1 MSRLTI
7 IGPDGRQDVELLAH
21 NTLGRHPNNTVQVLD
36 RIVSKEHCHVDLIEG
51 GRWIL
56 RDLGSL
62 NGTYINGER
71 VSQQVLNPG
80 DEIMLGSTRIIF
92 DPANAQASRASNPN
106 RATHREGG
114 PRSQPPG
121 PPPPAGPHPGAPQAG
136 PALSGPPLSGAPP
149 LGGGPPPISS
159 APPAGPPAFAG
170 PQGGPSQG
178 VPGQAP
184 GLAGQSPGGPPPAF
198 GGLGPGGTVPGAP
211 PNMLDPKLS
220 RVTIAPGMVESHIR
234 SKLAPLTAQSFL
246 PERLVQDAATLRRDY
261 EKLRVSYELARAIGI
276 ELDIDKALVK
286 ILDAAFQLLEAD
298 RGVILLY
305 DAERELLPRCV
316 RTRAGAQDP
325 NEEVVISSTI
335 VEQVLRDKAAVLS
348 SDATVDSRFQGAHS
362 IIMQGIR
369 SSMAVPLLHSDE
381 VFGIMMLDSQ
391 IATNAFTEKDL
402 QLFQNVANQA
412 AVAIQNS
419 LFAAKLEKE
428 AVTRER
434 FQRLLS
440 PAIAQQVIEGK
451 VEVKK
456 GGEERNT
463 TVLFSDIRG
472 FTAMSESQSAQSVV
486 DMLNE
491 YFERMVEVIFHHEG
505 TLDKF
510 VGDEIMAL
518 FGAPVSHPDD
528 AYRAVKT
535 ALEMKAVLAEFNEE
549 RMAEGHA
556 EVKIGIGINTGEC
569 VAGYLGSSKA
579 LEYTVIGD
587 TVNTGA
593 RLCSIAKAGEII
605 ISVSTYEAV
614 RDFFEVIELPPTQV
628 KGKANALKIFNVVG
642 EKRSGGFG
650 VEHTRPA

>member
-7 IGPDGRQDVELLAH
+7 ISPDGRQDVDLLAH

-36 RIVSKEHCHVDLIEG
+36 RIVSKEHCHVDMIEG
-51 GRWIL
+51 GRFIL

-62 NGTYINGER
+62 NGTYVNGER
-71 VSQQVLNPG
+71 VSERVLNPG
-80 DEIMLGSTRIIF
+80 DEITLGSTRIIF
-92 DPANAQASRASNPN
+92 DREKAPAGRPAAPAAPPPSPARSAP
-106 RATHREGG
+106 
-114 PRSQPPG
+114 SQPP
-121 PPPPAGPHPGAPQAG
+121 PPPPPPPG
-136 PALSGPPLSGAPP
+136 PATL
-149 LGGGPPPISS
+149 
-159 APPAGPPAFAG
+159 
-170 PQGGPSQG
+170 PQGSNQVLDPR
-178 VPGQAP
+178 
-184 GLAGQSPGGPPPAF
+184 
-198 GGLGPGGTVPGAP
+198 
-211 PNMLDPKLS
+211 MLDPKLS

-234 SKLAPLTAQSFL
+234 TKLAPLIDQSFL
-246 PERLVQDAATLRRDY
+246 PERLIQDHEALRRDY
-261 EKLRVSYELARAIGI
+261 EKLRVSYELARAIGV
-276 ELDIDKALVK
+276 ELEIDKALAK
-286 ILDAAFQLLEAD
+286 ILDAAFTILPAD

-305 DAERELLPRCV
+305 DEDRELVPRCV
-316 RTRAGAQDP
+316 RTRAGSQDP

-369 SSMAVPLLHSDE
+369 SSMAVPLLHSEE

-419 LFAAKLEKE
+419 LYAVKLERE
-428 AVTRER
+428 AVTRESFR
-434 FQRLLS
+434 RLLS
-440 PAIAQQVIEGK
+440 PAIAQQVIDGK

-456 GGEERNT
+456 GGEERDT

-472 FTAMSESQSAQSVV
+472 FTAMSESASAQSIV

-491 YFERMVEVIFHHEG
+491 YFERMVEVIFKYEG

-528 AYRAVKT
+528 TYRAVKT
-535 ALEMKAVLAEFNEE
+535 ALEMMHVLAEFNAE
-549 RMAEGHA
+549 RAAAGEL
-556 EVKIGIGINTGEC
+556 EIQIGIGINSGEC

-593 RLCSIAKAGEII
+593 RLCSVAKAGEII
-605 ISVSTYEAV
+605 ISESTFAAV
-614 RDFFEVIELPPTQV
+614 KDHFDVIELPPTQV
-628 KGKANALKIFNVVG
+628 KGKARALKIFNVVG
-642 EKRSGGFG
+642 EKQSGGHFG
-650 VEHTRPA
+650 VEHTSPA

>member
-51 GRWIL
+51 NRWIL

-62 NGTYINGER
+62 NGTFVNGER
-71 VSQQVLNPG
+71 ISERVLNPG
-80 DEIMLGSTRIIF
+80 DEIMLGSTRILF
-92 DPANAQASRASNPN
+92 DPANAQGGQARPTVRERPDPAPMGAPMAAPPEPPHANPAHGN
-106 RATHREGG
+106 PAHGNPAHGNPAHGSPG
-114 PRSQPPG
+114 PVPLGQPNPRPGVAMPPPG
-121 PPPPAGPHPGAPQAG
+121 MAT
-136 PALSGPPLSGAPP
+136 L
-149 LGGGPPPISS
+149 
-159 APPAGPPAFAG
+159 
-170 PQGGPSQG
+170 PQGS
-178 VPGQAP
+178 GQAIDP
-184 GLAGQSPGGPPPAF
+184 RVDPRLASKLA
-198 GGLGPGGTVPGAP
+198 
-211 PNMLDPKLS
+211 DPKLS

-234 SKLAPLTAQSFL
+234 TKLAPLIEQSFL
-246 PERLVQDAATLRRDY
+246 PERLIHDNDALRRDY
-261 EKLRVSYELARAIGI
+261 EKLRVSYELARAIGV

-305 DAERELLPRCV
+305 DEDRELAPRCV
-316 RTRAGAQDP
+316 RTKAGKQDP
-325 NEEVVISSTI
+325 NEEVLISSTI

-369 SSMAVPLLHSDE
+369 SSMAVPLLHGSE

-412 AVAIQNS
+412 AIAIQNS
-419 LFAAKLEKE
+419 LYAAKLEKE
-428 AVTRER
+428 AITRER

-440 PAIAQQVIEGK
+440 PAIAQQVIDGK

-472 FTAMSESQSAQSVV
+472 FTAMSETQNAQSVV

-518 FGAPVSHPDD
+518 FGAPVAHPND

-535 ALEMKAVLAEFNEE
+535 ALEMKGVLEQFNRE
-549 RMAEGHA
+549 RVEAGQQEIH
-556 EVKIGIGINTGEC
+556 IGIGINTGDC
-569 VAGYLGSSKA
+569 VAGYLGSSRA

-593 RLCSIAKAGEII
+593 RLCSLAKGGEII
-605 ISVSTYEAV
+605 ISESTYAAV
-614 RDFFEVIELPPTQV
+614 KDHFEVIQLPDASV
-628 KGKANALKIFNVVG
+628 KGKALALKVFNVVG
-642 EKRSGGFG
+642 EKPGGEAANGGGDAGFG
-650 VEHTRPA
+650 AEHTRPA

>member
-7 IGPDGRQDVELLAH
+7 IGPDGRQEVELLAH
-21 NTLGRHPNNTVQVLD
+21 NPLGRHPYNTVQVLD
-36 RIVSKEHCHVDLIEG
+36 RIVSKEHCHLDLIDG
-51 GRWIL
+51 GRFIL

-62 NGTYINGER
+62 NGTYVNGER
-71 VSQQVLNPG
+71 VSERILNPG

-92 DPANAQASRASNPN
+92 DPDKAPRGPVTAPQRPQALHSPPAQP
-106 RATHREGG
+106 
-114 PRSQPPG
+114 QPPPTQAYSPQPYAAQPQPPPAYG
-121 PPPPAGPHPGAPQAG
+121 PPPVV
-136 PALSGPPLSGAPP
+136 
-149 LGGGPPPISS
+149 PPP
-159 APPAGPPAFAG
+159 GQG
-170 PQGGPSQG
+170 TLPQGSGQ
-178 VPGQAP
+178 VP
-184 GLAGQSPGGPPPAF
+184 
-198 GGLGPGGTVPGAP
+198 
-211 PNMLDPKLS
+211 DPKLS

-234 SKLAPLTAQSFL
+234 TKLAPLMDQSFL
-246 PERLVQDAATLRRDY
+246 PERLVHDLDVLRRDY
-261 EKLRVSYELARAIGI
+261 EKLRVSYELARAIGV

-286 ILDAAFQLLEAD
+286 ILDAAFQLLQAD
-298 RGVILLY
+298 RGIILLY
-305 DAERELLPRCV
+305 DEHRSLVPRCV
-316 RTRAGAQDP
+316 RPRAGNQDP
-325 NEEVVISSTI
+325 NEEVLISSTI

-369 SSMAVPLLHSDE
+369 SSMAVPLLHSGE

-412 AVAIQNS
+412 AVTIQNS
-419 LFAAKLEKE
+419 LFAEKLEKE

-456 GGEERNT
+456 GGEVRTT

-472 FTAMSESQSAQSVV
+472 FTAMSESQPAQVVV

-491 YFERMVEVIFHHEG
+491 YFERMVEVIFKHEG

-518 FGAPVSHPDD
+518 FGAPVGHPDD
-528 AYRAVKT
+528 ALRAVRT
-535 ALEMKAVLAEFNEE
+535 ALEMKDVLEQFNRE
-549 RMAEGHA
+549 RLAAGQQEIR
-556 EVKIGIGINTGEC
+556 IGIGINTGEC

-605 ISVSTYEAV
+605 ISENTFAAV
-614 RDFFEVIELPPTQV
+614 RDHFEVVELPPTQV
-628 KGKANALKIFNVVG
+628 KGKSQALKIFNVVG
-642 EKRSGGFG
+642 DKHGGHHFG
-650 VEHTRPA
+650 VERTRPA

>member
-7 IGPDGRQDVELLAH
+7 IGPDGRQEVELLAH

-36 RIVSKEHCHVDLIEG
+36 RIVSKEHCHVDRIEG
-51 GRWIL
+51 GRFIL

-62 NGTYINGER
+62 NGTYVNGER
-71 VSQQVLNPG
+71 VGERILNPG

-92 DPANAQASRASNPN
+92 DADQAPAQPA
-106 RATHREGG
+106 GG
-114 PRSQPPG
+114 PAAAPPPVAPQGNVPFGQPPAEPDG
-121 PPPPAGPHPGAPQAG
+121 ASGGAPPPPA
-136 PALSGPPLSGAPP
+136 
-149 LGGGPPPISS
+149 
-159 APPAGPPAFAG
+159 
-170 PQGGPSQG
+170 
-178 VPGQAP
+178 V
-184 GLAGQSPGGPPPAF
+184 GGPPPAADSP
-198 GGLGPGGTVPGAP
+198 GAYGPGGPEGLGPVTLPQGSGQAP
-211 PNMLDPKLS
+211 DPRMS

-234 SKLAPLTAQSFL
+234 TKLAPLIDQSFL
-246 PERLVQDAATLRRDY
+246 PERLIQDQDALRRDY
-261 EKLRVSYELARAIGI
+261 EKLRVSYELARAIGV

-286 ILDAAFQLLEAD
+286 ILDAAFQLLQAD

-305 DAERELLPRCV
+305 DDEHELVPRCV
-316 RTRAGAQDP
+316 RTREGNQDP

-335 VEQVLRDKAAVLS
+335 VDQVLRDKAAVLS

-369 SSMAVPLLHSDE
+369 SSMAVPLLHSSE

-412 AVAIQNS
+412 AVSIQNS
-419 LFAAKLEKE
+419 LYAAKLEQE

-456 GGEERNT
+456 GGEARET

-472 FTAMSESQSAQSVV
+472 FTAMSESQPAQEVV

-491 YFERMVEVIFHHEG
+491 YFERMVEVIFTHEG

-518 FGAPVSHPDD
+518 FGAPVSHEDD

-535 ALEMKAVLAEFNEE
+535 AIEMKDVLAQFNRE
-549 RMAEGHA
+549 RVEAGQQEIR
-556 EVKIGIGINTGEC
+556 IGIGINTGEC

-605 ISVSTYEAV
+605 ISESTYEAV
-614 RDFFEVIELPPTQV
+614 KEYFEVVELPPTQV
-628 KGKANALKIFNVVG
+628 KGKSQALKIFNVVG
-642 EKRSGGFG
+642 EKAGGQFG

>member
-1 MSRLTI
+1 MSRLMI
-7 IGPDGRQDVELLAH
+7 IGPDGRQEVELLPH

-36 RIVSKEHCHVDLIEG
+36 RIVSKEHCHVDMIEG
-51 GRWIL
+51 GRFIL

-62 NGTYINGER
+62 NGTYVNGER
-71 VSQQVLNPG
+71 VSERILNPG

-92 DPANAQASRASNPN
+92 DPDGVSARGPATVPQRPQAMHPQPHS
-106 RATHREGG
+106 
-114 PRSQPPG
+114 PRPVHHPA
-121 PPPPAGPHPGAPQAG
+121 PAAYAPPPAM
-136 PALSGPPLSGAPP
+136 
-149 LGGGPPPISS
+149 
-159 APPAGPPAFAG
+159 
-170 PQGGPSQG
+170 PQGG
-178 VPGQAP
+178 AP
-184 GLAGQSPGGPPPAF
+184 LP
-198 GGLGPGGTVPGAP
+198 
-211 PNMLDPKLS
+211 DPKLS

-234 SKLAPLTAQSFL
+234 TKLAPLLDQSFL
-246 PERLVQDAATLRRDY
+246 PERLIHDVDVLRRDY
-261 EKLRVSYELARAIGI
+261 EKLRVSYELARAIGV

-286 ILDAAFQLLEAD
+286 ILDAAFQLLQAD

-305 DAERELLPRCV
+305 DERHELVPRCV
-316 RTRAGAQDP
+316 RTRAGNQDP
-325 NEEVVISSTI
+325 NEEVLISSTI

-369 SSMAVPLLHSDE
+369 SSMAVPLLHSGE

-412 AVAIQNS
+412 AVTIQNS
-419 LFAAKLEKE
+419 LYAAKLEKE

-440 PAIAQQVIEGK
+440 PAIAQQVIEGR

-456 GGEERNT
+456 GGEVRMT

-472 FTAMSESQSAQSVV
+472 FTAMAESQPAQVVV

-491 YFERMVEVIFHHEG
+491 YFERMVEVIFKYEG

-518 FGAPVSHPDD
+518 FGAPVGHPDD
-528 AYRAVKT
+528 PLRAVRT
-535 ALEMKAVLAEFNEE
+535 ALEMKQVLAQFNRE
-549 RMAEGHA
+549 RVAAGQQPIE
-556 EVKIGIGINTGEC
+556 IGIGINTGEC

-605 ISVSTYEAV
+605 ISESTYAAV
-614 RDFFEVIELPPTQV
+614 RDYVEVVELPPTQV
-628 KGKANALKIFNVVG
+628 KGKSHALKIYNVIG
-642 EKRSGGFG
+642 EKYGGHHFG
-650 VEHTRPA
+650 VERTRPA

>member
-7 IGPDGRQDVELLAH
+7 IGPDGRQEVELLAH

-36 RIVSKEHCHVDLIEG
+36 RIVSKEHCHVDMIDG

-62 NGTYINGER
+62 NGTYVNGER
-71 VSQQVLNPG
+71 VAERVLNPG

-92 DPANAQASRASNPN
+92 DAQNA
-106 RATHREGG
+106 
-114 PRSQPPG
+114 PG
-121 PPPPAGPHPGAPQAG
+121 
-136 PALSGPPLSGAPP
+136 
-149 LGGGPPPISS
+149 
-159 APPAGPPAFAG
+159 
-170 PQGGPSQG
+170 GGPSQRPVPQTRPSGGAVGPG
-178 VPGQAP
+178 VPG
-184 GLAGQSPGGPPPAF
+184 
-198 GGLGPGGTVPGAP
+198 PGAP
-211 PNMLDPKLS
+211 GPAGPGPGPQPNTPPREVPTVGQANAQTAHQGSGQNPLPPVQPQGPTTLPQGSGMPGMAGTTQAFDPKLS

-234 SKLAPLTAQSFL
+234 TKLAPLIDESFL
-246 PERLVQDAATLRRDY
+246 PEKLIQDGDQLRRDY
-261 EKLRVSYELARAIGI
+261 EKLRVSYELARAIGV
-276 ELDIDKALVK
+276 ELDIDQALAK
-286 ILDAAFQLLEAD
+286 ILDAAFTILPAD

-305 DAERELLPRCV
+305 DAEHELVPRCV
-316 RTRAGAQDP
+316 RTKAGSQDP

-335 VEQVLRDKAAVLS
+335 VEQVLKDKAAVLS

-369 SSMAVPLLHSDE
+369 SSMAVPLLHKTE
-381 VFGIMMLDSQ
+381 VFGIMLLDSQ

-419 LFAAKLEKE
+419 LYAAKLEQE

-456 GGEERNT
+456 GGEERHT

-472 FTAMSESQSAQSVV
+472 FTAMSELQDAQAIV

-491 YFERMVEVIFHHEG
+491 YFERMVEVIFKYEG

-528 AYRAVKT
+528 TLRAVKT
-535 ALEMKAVLAEFNEE
+535 ALEMKDVLAEFNEE
-549 RMAEGHA
+549 RQAAGQQA
-556 EVKIGIGINTGEC
+556 VRIGIGINSGHC

-605 ISVSTYEAV
+605 ISQNTFEAV
-614 RDFFEVIELPPTQV
+614 KDFVEAVELPPTQV
-628 KGKANALKIFNVVG
+628 KGKSQALKIYNVIG
-642 EKRSGGFG
+642 QKGDKLG

>member
-7 IGPDGRQDVELLAH
+7 IGPDGRQEVELLAH

-36 RIVSKEHCHVDLIEG
+36 RIVSKEHCHVDLIDG
-51 GRWIL
+51 GRFIL

-62 NGTYINGER
+62 NGTYVNGER
-71 VSQQVLNPG
+71 ISERVLLPG
-80 DEIMLGSTRIIF
+80 DEITLGSTRILF
-92 DPANAQASRASNPN
+92 DPDNVVRGPVTVPQRPNAMHPAPSPVVAS
-106 RATHREGG
+106 
-114 PRSQPPG
+114 
-121 PPPPAGPHPGAPQAG
+121 PPPVLVEPS
-136 PALSGPPLSGAPP
+136 L
-149 LGGGPPPISS
+149 
-159 APPAGPPAFAG
+159 PPASSTLTG
-170 PQGGPSQG
+170 SQL
-178 VPGQAP
+178 AP
-184 GLAGQSPGGPPPAF
+184 
-198 GGLGPGGTVPGAP
+198 
-211 PNMLDPKLS
+211 DPKLS

-234 SKLAPLTAQSFL
+234 TKLAPLIDQSFL
-246 PERLVQDAATLRRDY
+246 PERLIQDTDALRRDY
-261 EKLRVSYELARAIGI
+261 EKLRVSYELARTIGV

-286 ILDAAFQLLEAD
+286 ILDAAFHLLQAD
-298 RGVILLY
+298 RGIILLY
-305 DAERELLPRCV
+305 DERRELVPRCV
-316 RTRAGAQDP
+316 RTRAGNQDP
-325 NEEVVISSTI
+325 NEEVLISSTI
-335 VEQVLRDKAAVLS
+335 VEQVLRDRAAVLS

-369 SSMAVPLLHSDE
+369 SSMAVPLLHSTE

-412 AVAIQNS
+412 AVTIQNS

-456 GGEERNT
+456 GGEVRTT

-472 FTAMSESQSAQSVV
+472 FTAMSELHEAQSVV

-491 YFERMVEVIFHHEG
+491 YFERMVEVIFKHEG

-528 AYRAVKT
+528 AVRAVRT
-535 ALEMKAVLAEFNEE
+535 ALEMKDVLEEFNRE
-549 RMAEGHA
+549 RVAAGHG
-556 EVKIGIGINTGEC
+556 EVGIGIGINTGEC

-587 TVNTGA
+587 PVNTGS

-605 ISVSTYEAV
+605 ISENTFRAV
-614 RDFFEVIELPPTQV
+614 REHFEVVELPPTQV
-628 KGKANALKIFNVVG
+628 KGKSQALKIFNVIG
-642 EKRSGGFG
+642 EKHGHFG
-650 VEHTRPA
+650 VERTRPA